1 MSLTLAT
8 ERTYRTADGRYVRH
22 GHVDA
27 TLLAAIPGGPLPA
40 DFNGFADE
48 DAPTIVNLVL
58 SSKAIDEIAAAQA
71 EPPADEPPADP
82 APKKPRKS

>member
-40 DFNGFADE
+40 DFTGYADE
-48 DAPTIVNLVL
+48 DAPTIVELVL
-58 SSKAIDEIAAAQA
+58 SSKAIEEIAAAQG